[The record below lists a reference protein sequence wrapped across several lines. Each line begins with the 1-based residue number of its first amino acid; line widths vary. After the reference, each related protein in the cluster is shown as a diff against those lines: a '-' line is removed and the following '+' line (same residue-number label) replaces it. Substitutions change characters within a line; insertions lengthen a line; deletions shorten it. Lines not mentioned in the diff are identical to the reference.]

1 VGESLRIVRVVGGCL
16 CYGACAGGGC
26 ACAGGRVVSVASAL
40 RREVHCNILVVLVC
54 PI

>member
-1 VGESLRIVRVVGGCL
+1 MGAFVTVRVLGD
-16 CYGACAGGGC
+16 GC